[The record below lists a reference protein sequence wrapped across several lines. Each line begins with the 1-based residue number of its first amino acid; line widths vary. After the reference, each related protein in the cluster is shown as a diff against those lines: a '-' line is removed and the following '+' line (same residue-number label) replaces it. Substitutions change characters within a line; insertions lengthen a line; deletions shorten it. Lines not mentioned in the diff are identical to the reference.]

1 MPATVTVNMMTVV
14 HQSSNGI
21 SQAFPDVCKT
31 PAAPSPIPLPYPNI
45 AMSSNAADTASTVK
59 ADGNPIMIK
68 TSKYAMSSGDEAG
81 SLMGVVS
88 NKIKG
93 SANPQSFSMDVKAD
107 GSNVFRQ
114 LDMMLQNGGS
124 MPVNTIPGVNM
135 QPPKPGPAK
144 PLNYDKW
151 KIVEVRWSDPKL
163 KCGDM
168 VKIRT
173 KTENYPDGVPVAHV
187 IHKTGLKAMHDL
199 VKGKVSGNAV
209 EIDWITRNGPW
220 NKNPTK
226 LKVKAHGGG
235 GVKESSNELEIEV
248 PQEFNDRVYV
258 PANLNR
264 AEVLQEVTVPVF
276 TIFGLSFGKKKV
288 IRGTGN
294 FVSGEYGYDISVKK
308 GVFQIHCKMKIT
320 PQRHVKTGK
329 RLQRAM
335 KKWKSEIESTW
346 DRKWKEHRINCQR
359 GDTCNCPGGCCIFP
373 VRVKCS
379 FVSGGQHVIVKLWP
393 GAPAGVPSAG
403 GNPGW
408 WDSSNWYERLSG
420 NEGNAGVVHAHE
432 FGHTIGMEDEYAT
445 GSTIRE
451 CYDVPGSVMQRGTKV
466 MQAHWERHPA
476 SGKSIHTRFLE
487 GVKDKKY
494 KLIPA

>member
-45 AMSSNAADTASTVK
+45 AMCSNAADTASTVK

-209 EIDWITRNGPW
+209 EIDWITRNWPW

-248 PQEFNDRVYV
+248 PQE
-258 PANLNR
+258 L
-264 AEVLQEVTVPVF
+264 T
-276 TIFGLSFGKKKV
+276 
-288 IRGTGN
+288 
-294 FVSGEYGYDISVKK
+294 
-308 GVFQIHCKMKIT
+308 
-320 PQRHVKTGK
+320 
-329 RLQRAM
+329 
-335 KKWKSEIESTW
+335 
-346 DRKWKEHRINCQR
+346 
-359 GDTCNCPGGCCIFP
+359 
-373 VRVKCS
+373 
-379 FVSGGQHVIVKLWP
+379 
-393 GAPAGVPSAG
+393 
-403 GNPGW
+403 
-408 WDSSNWYERLSG
+408 
-420 NEGNAGVVHAHE
+420 
-432 FGHTIGMEDEYAT
+432 T
-445 GSTIRE
+445 GSTS
-451 CYDVPGSVMQRGTKV
+451 PPT
-466 MQAHWERHPA
+466 
-476 SGKSIHTRFLE
+476 
-487 GVKDKKY
+487 
-494 KLIPA
+494 